1 MTTNENSTE
10 KIRGEI
16 LADAQREGEEIIV
29 RARRNAEVIVTN
41 ATAEADRIRQ
51 ERLDQAHVEAS
62 RRSGLILDT
71 ISVETGRLRAA
82 RIEALLESVN
92 EEARQRLA
100 AREGFEYRE
109 TIIALASYA
118 INRMAGAEFV
128 VKLSKAEQT
137 ILDDGLAEEITRRV
151 GRPVNITIS
160 HVEDVTGD
168 GVVIED
174 AEARQVWDNRL
185 LKKLERLWP
194 ELRQQIAVE
203 ASFVPK
209 TVSGGDGP

>member
-10 KIRGEI
+10 KMRGEI

-29 RARRNAEVIVTN
+29 RARRDAEVIVSN
-41 ATAEADRIRQ
+41 ATAEADRLRQ

-71 ISVETGRLRAA
+71 VSVETGRLRAA

-92 EEARQRLA
+92 EEARQRLL
-100 AREGFEYRE
+100 AREGFDYRE

-128 VKLSKAEQT
+128 VKLSE
-137 ILDDGLAEEITRRV
+137 DGANYPWRRLGRGDCAPCRSV
-151 GRPVNITIS
+151 GEHHCFVRR
-160 HVEDVTGD
+160 GD
-168 GVVIED
+168 Y
-174 AEARQVWDNRL
+174 RR
-185 LKKLERLWP
+185 RCYY
-194 ELRQQIAVE
+194 
-203 ASFVPK
+203 
-209 TVSGGDGP
+209 

>member
-1 MTTNENSTE
+1 MTTNEDSTE
-10 KIRGEI
+10 KMRGEI
-16 LADAQREGEEIIV
+16 LADAQRKGEEIIV
-29 RARRNAEVIVTN
+29 RAGQDAEVIASN
-41 ATAEADRIRQ
+41 AIAEAERFRQ

-71 ISVETGRLRAA
+71 VSVETGRLRAA
-82 RIEALLESVN
+82 RVESLLESVH

-128 VKLSKAEQT
+128 VKLSEAEQT
-137 ILDDGLAEEITRRV
+137 ILGDGLTEEIAHRV
-151 GRPVNITIS
+151 GRPVSITILQ
-160 HVEDVTGD
+160 VDGITG
-168 GVVIED
+168 GGAVIED
-174 AEARQVWDNRL
+174 AEARLVWDNSLPKR
-185 LKKLERLWP
+185 LERLWP

-209 TVSGGDGP
+209 TGPGGEGR

>member
-41 ATAEADRIRQ
+41 ATEEADRIRQ
-51 ERLDQAHVEAS
+51 ERLDQAQVEAS

-137 ILDDGLAEEITRRV
+137 IPDDGLAEEITRRV
-151 GRPVNITIS
+151 GRPVNITVS